1 MNRLLAGVH
10 RPSAYW
16 WVAAVALYGV
26 FAIDLVGHLTQPNVT
41 QTTGVWVFL
50 DTKVA
55 ALIAAGL
62 WIWGWRVR
70 RIGLLLL
77 GWAVC
82 VLAIDLMNVYP
93 DSRLVATVGLLLWAS
108 GFSFAFHAAFAYP
121 TGNLEH
127 HWPTRVFVFGAMY
140 AVGFI
145 IVIPWL
151 LFQHGPW
158 PRATSYLYVGHTVS
172 WLGEWNRWA
181 LGWTWIATL
190 PFFLW
195 LLWRRFRATS
205 RGGRRTIWPFLTA
218 TLLAMVVSQAINAQW
233 LLSPS
238 WTLDPYSSYADVL
251 AGWLMVLGAVFG
263 VLVTRRARG
272 VVGDLVVDLGRARPG
287 GVRDGLAR
295 AIGDPTLELALW
307 VPQKN
312 GWVDEQGRDVE
323 LPVGPD
329 RAVTLIGDKLAAI
342 VHDPVLLDQ
351 PALLEAAGSAA
362 RFALENERLEAE
374 LRAQLTELRESR
386 ARIVRA
392 GDEER
397 RRLER
402 DLHDGAQQRL
412 LGLGMG
418 LQLLRPHVTDQEGA
432 ALLENTEGE
441 LQQAVAELRELA
453 RGIHPA
459 VLTEHGLGDA
469 VRTLAA
475 RAPLPVK
482 VDGCGGR
489 MPEPVETAAYFVVS
503 EALTNIAKYA
513 HATKAEIRIDR
524 NNGSAHIEV
533 HDNGVGGANPH
544 DGSGLNGLADR
555 IAALNGQLRIDSP
568 TGAGTTI
575 TADIPC
581 TP

>member
-1 MNRLLAGVH
+1 MHAVAADQPAVQAQRRHSLSPSWWCAAVGSYALLALDFVGHIVHPGAAPTGVWLLFMVKLVVFIGAPLWVWGW
-10 RPSAYW
+10 RFPRLGLIW
-16 WVAAVALYGV
+16 WLAA
-26 FAIDLVGHLTQPNVT
+26 VGHLLSDFTFTYPAST
-41 QTTGVWVFL
+41 L
-50 DTKVA
+50 
-55 ALIAAGL
+55 
-62 WIWGWRVR
+62 
-70 RIGLLLL
+70 
-77 GWAVC
+77 AV
-82 VLAIDLMNVYP
+82 
-93 DSRLVATVGLLLWAS
+93 TVGVIATYNWAS
-108 GFSFAFHAAFAYP
+108 FANHFITAYP
-121 TGNLEH
+121 TGRLER
-127 HWPTRVFVFGAMY
+127 HWGIRWW
-140 AVGFI
+140 
-145 IVIPWL
+145 VIFNYVAGVTWMVPVL
-151 LFQHGPW
+151 LFSDDPL
-158 PRATSYLYVGHTVS
+158 TFFYVGHTVGWLDS
-172 WLGEWNRWA
+172 WSWW
-181 LGWTWIATL
+181 WTFIFLVTTPVYFWVAWYRIRYASPGLRRSIVPFYAVVVLAQIPWFWIY
-190 PFFLW
+190 
-195 LLWRRFRATS
+195 
-205 RGGRRTIWPFLTA
+205 GRQLSGDMSYFSTGVVADSLDGI
-218 TLLAMVVSQAINAQW
+218 LLASTA
-233 LLSPS
+233 
-238 WTLDPYSSYADVL
+238 
-251 AGWLMVLGAVFG
+251 VLGL
-263 VLVTRRARG
+263 LVTRRARG
-272 VVGDLVVDLGRARPG
+272 VVGDLVVDLGRTDPG
-287 GVRDGLAR
+287 GVRAALAR

-323 LPVGPD
+323 LPPRPD

-524 NNGSAHIEV
+524 NNGNAHIEV

-544 DGSGLNGLADR
+544 DGSGLDGLADR
-555 IAALNGQLRIDSP
+555 IAALEGQLRIDSP
-568 TGAGTTI
+568 AGAGTTI